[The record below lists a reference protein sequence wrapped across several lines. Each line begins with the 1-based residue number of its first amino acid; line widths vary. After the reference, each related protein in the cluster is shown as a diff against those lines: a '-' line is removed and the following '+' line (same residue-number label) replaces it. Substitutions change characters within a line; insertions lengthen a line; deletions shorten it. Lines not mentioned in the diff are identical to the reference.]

1 MVDDH
6 YFTLIKYSN
15 QLPMQRHLSGVHNV
29 HVWMPCPNINVLDA
43 HVYCCEADPE
53 NFRNRSKLEIKHR
66 FDVGTEGLNPVHAR

>member
-1 MVDDH
+1 MVGDH

-43 HVYCCEADPE
+43 HVYCCEADHDILE
-53 NFRNRSKLEIKHR
+53 QIKAEINIGESFRIGHSTL
-66 FDVGTEGLNPVHAR
+66 